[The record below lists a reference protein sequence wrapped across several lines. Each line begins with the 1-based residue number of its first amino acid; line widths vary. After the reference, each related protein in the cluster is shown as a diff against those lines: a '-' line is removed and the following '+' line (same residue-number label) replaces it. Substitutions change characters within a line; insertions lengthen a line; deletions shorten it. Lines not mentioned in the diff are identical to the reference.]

1 MNSQTYLTFY
11 HIFRFLLKSKS
22 INLKYTWLILEY
34 IMINRNDLCLEYLEN
49 FFLSPFSAVSS
60 KLIY

>member
-1 MNSQTYLTFY
+1 MNSQTYLAFY

-34 IMINRNDLCLEYLEN
+34 IMVNWEYIMIKRNDLCLEYL
-49 FFLSPFSAVSS
+49 FPISFLGS
-60 KLIY
+60 L